1 MDQIRPL
8 GTVTPVY
15 RTDGGPYPD
24 ELLVPM
30 DNGHVVRY
38 LIKGEQTR
46 NRHFVEAMDILQK
59 LPLFGGRKYRMGQQN
74 RDCDGS
80 PG

>member
-1 MDQIRPL
+1 MADIRPL

-38 LIKGEQTR
+38 VIRDEQTR
-46 NRHFVEAMDILQK
+46 NSHFVEAMDILQR
-59 LPLFGGRKYRMGQQN
+59 LPLFGGRKHRIGQKIQM
-74 RDCDGS
+74 
-80 PG
+80 P